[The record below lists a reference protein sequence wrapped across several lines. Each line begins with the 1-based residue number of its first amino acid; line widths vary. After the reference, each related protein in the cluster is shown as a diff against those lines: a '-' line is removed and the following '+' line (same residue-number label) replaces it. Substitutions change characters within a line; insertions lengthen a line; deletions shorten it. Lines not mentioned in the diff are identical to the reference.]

1 MTALSES
8 LFVRWSGAVS
18 LELDCKGTKADAGTD
33 ADADAD
39 TGAGILLT
47 TRRST
52 DQRPHSFIFIHTH
65 KVGGSTVRGVRDHIA
80 RKFGL

>member
-1 MTALSES
+1 LTALSES

-39 TGAGILLT
+39 AGAG
-47 TRRST
+47 S
-52 DQRPHSFIFIHTH
+52 
-65 KVGGSTVRGVRDHIA
+65 V
-80 RKFGL
+80 